1 MRGSLSDLLS
11 EGFTGTL
18 ALLIGDDGRVTI
30 LEEVVTLL
38 TIEVDQSY
46 SIGSMDTITQE
57 FQTKSR

>member
-1 MRGSLSDLLS
+1 MWSTLSDLLS
-11 EGFTGTL
+11 EGLTGTL
-18 ALLIGDDGRVTI
+18 ALLISDDGRVTI

-46 SIGSMDTITQE
+46 SIGSVDTVTQE

>member
-1 MRGSLSDLLS
+1 MRGSLCDLLTK
-11 EGFTGTL
+11 GFTGTL
-18 ALLIGDDGRVTI
+18 ALLIGDDCRVTI

>member
-1 MRGSLSDLLS
+1 MKGSLSNLLS
-11 EGFTGTL
+11 KGLTGTL

-46 SIGSMDTITQE
+46 SIGSMDTVTQE

>member
-1 MRGSLSDLLS
+1 MRGSLSDLLAK
-11 EGFTGTL
+11 GLTGTL
-18 ALLIGDDGRVTI
+18 ALLIGDDCRVTI